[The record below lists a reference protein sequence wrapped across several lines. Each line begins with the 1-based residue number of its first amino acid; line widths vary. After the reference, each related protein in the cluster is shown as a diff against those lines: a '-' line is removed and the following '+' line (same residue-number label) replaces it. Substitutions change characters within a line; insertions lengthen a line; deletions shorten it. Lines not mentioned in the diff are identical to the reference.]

1 VPAYQCNVHTHPYLL
16 NQTYSPPGTALPNG
30 VEVIGLG
37 SISVSIT
44 GIAIGS
50 NVGLTYGIGTLTGGL
65 YSSATSWS
73 LGSNTYK
80 VQLHCSANLTDG
92 YHYHEPDR
100 VTCQGCAVLNL
111 T

>member
-1 VPAYQCNVHTHPYLL
+1 
-16 NQTYSPPGTALPNG
+16 
-30 VEVIGLG
+30 VIARA
-37 SISVSIT
+37 
-44 GIAIGS
+44 AIGS

-92 YHYHEPDR
+92 YHYP
-100 VTCQGCAVLNL
+100 
-111 T
+111 